1 MWLFSE
7 NGLPFGLYCNQKWI
21 KILLSDSSLTATSHL
36 KQFPLD
42 RTADGF
48 LYYWIPNLLII
59 KRVGKTLFIYI
70 LNPIIFTYAH
80 QMNAGF
86 IPTERNNNLLIIF
99 LSMIK
104 GYENKDSLEL
114 KTIGFQGE
122 CCNRVHK

>member
-7 NGLPFGLYCNQKWI
+7 NGLPFGLYCNQKWM
-21 KILLSDSSLTATSHL
+21 KILLSDSGLIATSHL
-36 KQFPLD
+36 KQLSLD

-48 LYYWIPNLLII
+48 LYHWIPNVLII
-59 KRVGKTLFIYI
+59 KRVGKTLLIYI

-80 QMNAGF
+80 QTNAGF
-86 IPTERNNNLLIIF
+86 FPTDRNNNLLIIC
-99 LSMIK
+99 LRVIK
-104 GYENKDSLEL
+104 RYENKDPLQL

>member
-1 MWLFSE
+1 
-7 NGLPFGLYCNQKWI
+7 
-21 KILLSDSSLTATSHL
+21 
-36 KQFPLD
+36 
-42 RTADGF
+42 
-48 LYYWIPNLLII
+48 
-59 KRVGKTLFIYI
+59 
-70 LNPIIFTYAH
+70 
-80 QMNAGF
+80 MNAGF

>member
-7 NGLPFGLYCNQKWI
+7 KWTSI
-21 KILLSDSSLTATSHL
+21 WLLLQPKLMKILLSDSGLTATNHL

-48 LYYWIPNLLII
+48 LHHWIPNFLII
-59 KRVGKTLFIYI
+59 KRVGKSLLIYI
-70 LNPIIFTYAH
+70 LNPITFTYAH

-86 IPTERNNNLLIIF
+86 FPTETNNNLLIIF
-99 LSMIK
+99 LSVIK
-104 GYENKDSLEL
+104 GYENKDPLPL
-114 KTIGFQGE
+114 KTTGFQGE